1 MPVHRM
7 TLAGLEA
14 LVIRRRGPGQRGA
27 REEDDKP
34 WRKKERGAS
43 GTLHGS

>member
-14 LVIRRRGPGQRGA
+14 LVSLGRECSRRGA

-34 WRKKERGAS
+34 VAEKERGAS